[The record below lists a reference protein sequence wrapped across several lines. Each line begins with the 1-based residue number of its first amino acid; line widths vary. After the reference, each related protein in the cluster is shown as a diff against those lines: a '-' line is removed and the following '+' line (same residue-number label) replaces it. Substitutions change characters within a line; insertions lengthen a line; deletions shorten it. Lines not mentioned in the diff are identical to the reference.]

1 MKQNDTEKIKQ
12 TSQIIEK
19 LRKTNP
25 LIDCITNYVTVN
37 DCANAVLA
45 LGASPAMSTEELEA
59 IEFTQISNAVVI
71 NMGSPL
77 QINLTTMQMVAVEAK
92 KTNTPLILD
101 PVAVGVTSLRNQ
113 TTQNL
118 IKLATPN
125 IIRGNM
131 SEIKAIGQL
140 FNITQTDS
148 KAKGVDVAEDD
159 IISDEN
165 VEENAYLV
173 AKIAKEL
180 ETTIAVSGVM
190 DIITNGDEIYLVDNG
205 NEVMSQITGTG
216 CMLTCIMGVYSAV
229 VNPLDAAII
238 ATLSMT
244 IAGDQARDKMIQKD
258 EGSASFRTYLIDEL
272 YKMNA
277 ETIIENAK
285 LYKIK

>member
-1 MKQNDTEKIKQ
+1 MKQNDNEKIKQ

-77 QINLTTMQMVAVEAK
+77 QINLTTMQMVALEAK

-118 IKLATPN
+118 IKLATPD

-159 IISDEN
+159 IISNEN

-173 AKIAKEL
+173 AKIAKKL

-216 CMLTCIMGVYSAV
+216 CMLTCIMGAYSSVA
-229 VNPLDAAII
+229 NPLDAAII

-244 IAGDQARDKMIQKD
+244 IAGDQARNKMIKKD

>member
-77 QINLTTMQMVAVEAK
+77 QINLTTMQMVAGEAK

-216 CMLTCIMGVYSAV
+216 CMLTCIMGAYSAV

>member
-1 MKQNDTEKIKQ
+1 MKQNDNRKIKQ

-77 QINLTTMQMVAVEAK
+77 QINLTTMQMVALEAK

-118 IKLATPN
+118 IKLATPD

-140 FNITQTDS
+140 LNITQTDS

-173 AKIAKEL
+173 AKIAEKL

-216 CMLTCIMGVYSAV
+216 CMLTCIMGAYSAV
-229 VNPLDAAII
+229 ANPLDAAII
-238 ATLSMT
+238 STLAMT
-244 IAGDQARDKMIQKD
+244 IAGDKARDKMIQKD

-277 ETIIENAK
+277 ETIIENSK

>member
-173 AKIAKEL
+173 AKIEK
-180 ETTIAVSGVM
+180 
-190 DIITNGDEIYLVDNG
+190 N
-205 NEVMSQITGTG
+205 
-216 CMLTCIMGVYSAV
+216 
-229 VNPLDAAII
+229 
-238 ATLSMT
+238 
-244 IAGDQARDKMIQKD
+244 
-258 EGSASFRTYLIDEL
+258 
-272 YKMNA
+272 YKQQ
-277 ETIIENAK
+277 
-285 LYKIK
+285 